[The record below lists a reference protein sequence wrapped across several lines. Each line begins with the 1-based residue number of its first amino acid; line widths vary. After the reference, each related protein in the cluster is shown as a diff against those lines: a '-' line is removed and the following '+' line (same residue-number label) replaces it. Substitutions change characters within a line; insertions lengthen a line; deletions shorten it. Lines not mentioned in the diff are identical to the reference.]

1 MSNLNT
7 AAQARGEKVVLR
19 QSHRSGRCR
28 LRCQAGGCRSSGGF
42 IRRGNE
48 AEEGSSTGATVASRA
63 AAPLRAA
70 RARSA
75 LLEEEEARQRK
86 RLAVEHR
93 PLAPSLR
100 YTIIA
105 ALWAIVSLARSL
117 SVLDASLQL
126 AASVCGSRC
135 QTLQHTLMRCSP
147 CVVLALGRLQPWWK
161 ESDAVHACG
170 ARHRVRVPS
179 PTVIRW
185 DHWILKL
192 STSIQYFN

>member
-1 MSNLNT
+1 MKKWCCVSPIGAAGAAYAAKQAAAGRPVGSYVEAMKQKKA
-7 AAQARGEKVVLR
+7 AAQEQRWQAEQRRHSER
-19 QSHRSGRCR
+19 QERD
-28 LRCQAGGCRSSGGF
+28 
-42 IRRGNE
+42 RRY
-48 AEEGSSTGATVASRA
+48 
-63 AAPLRAA
+63 
-70 RARSA
+70 
-75 LLEEEEARQRK
+75 LEEEEARQRK

-179 PTVIRW
+179 PTRSFNGI
-185 DHWILKL
+185 IG
-192 STSIQYFN
+192 SSSSAPQYNTLTDLQLHLYI